1 MTPDPLLTTQ
11 EKELS
16 DLAALW
22 RGHKD
27 QPEAEEIVRQ
37 YQVVLRCMID
47 LGFHA
52 ALDPDSELPKRLMP
66 QEYLDLLQAHP

>member
-1 MTPDPLLTTQ
+1 MILDPLLTTLEQ
-11 EKELS
+11 ELG

-27 QPEAEEIVRQ
+27 QPQAEEIVRQ

-52 ALDPDSELPKRLMP
+52 TLDPDSELPKRLMP
-66 QEYLDLLQAHP
+66 QEYLDLLQSPR